1 MDKLK
6 VDASF
11 KTMHQL
17 LKSVVPPCVASGDG
31 ATNYEVWA
39 EKDGQKHLFGSVVAH
54 THSATVQFNQH
65 IPAHDAKQLF
75 SEYLLHKMNEHYR
88 IDIRIIEDELRRDLQ
103 DAIQN
108 LMRYYT
114 DKNWI

>member
-1 MDKLK
+1 MDKLR
-6 VDASF
+6 VDESF

-17 LKSVVPPCVASGDG
+17 LKSVVPPCVAEGNG
-31 ATNYEVWA
+31 VTHYEARA
-39 EKDGQKHLFGSVVAH
+39 EKDGQRHLFGSVTAH
-54 THSATVQFNQH
+54 THSITVQFNEH
-65 IPAHDAKQLF
+65 IPAHEAKQLF
-75 SEYLLHKMNEHYR
+75 SAYLLSKMTDHYR